1 MKFRGAA
8 LTLKPA
14 ARMDIEI
21 FGLDPTSKFHIPQP
35 DRPLTQIWE
44 CHVTYLPKKDRI
56 LMCELP
62 LPPAGTGHGR
72 IEPADRHGDVADRPD
87 NFCSHVR
94 DSPSN
99 PSHQ

>member
-1 MKFRGAA
+1 MKFRGAT

-21 FGLDPTSKFHIPQP
+21 FGLDPTSKFQVLQP
-35 DRPLTQIWE
+35 GRPLTQIWE

-72 IEPADRHGDVADRPD
+72 IEPADRQGDVADRPD
-87 NFCSHVR
+87 NFC
-94 DSPSN
+94 
-99 PSHQ
+99 

>member
-62 LPPAGTGHGR
+62 LPPAGTGRTDGSSR
-72 IEPADRHGDVADRPD
+72 QTGKVTSPTDRTIFAAMQP
-87 NFCSHVR
+87 
-94 DSPSN
+94 
-99 PSHQ
+99 